1 MIDIKMRWKD
11 NRMINTMKNVL
22 FIHAHE
28 KDKVIFF
35 SSISK
40 FLNKKGLNT
49 MHLAFRRLEKEVY
62 KKCGIYN
69 VEFMPKVLK
78 NYSNELSISDQ
89 WKFNIEE
96 ILSYTIQFND
106 LNNYKYDREELYNN
120 IKRYINYLNDLHHT
134 YKIDLIITWNDTF
147 MFDRA
152 AKQFAKCN
160 NISLAMFEAGIFR
173 PYTITIDSQGIN
185 YGNSVPQDPEFYKQ
199 IEFDEKKLEYL
210 FSDLM
215 ETDQNQLFSIRVPK
229 LKKFYL
235 KERIQDKLHVDFL
248 KDEIKLEIIF
258 ESLYQKVKKNIT
270 KKFNLWTLNDNFSS
284 EKLPQKFIFV
294 PFQVHDDSQIILNS
308 PKIKDMEQLVE
319 IINKGVSKLNQNC
332 KEKYYVIF
340 KEHPAD
346 FGRVDY
352 SELYQ
357 KYKDQDHLI
366 FLKNGNTNELIRKC
380 DLVITINSTVGIEAL
395 KSYKPVITLGNAY
408 YNIEGIVHPCLNLDQ
423 LHQVIKNALD
433 KEVNKELI
441 TKFLYYLRF
450 NYQIEGDWRQGKFN
464 YRQLGKK
471 LNLITE
477 K

>member
-1 MIDIKMRWKD
+1 
-11 NRMINTMKNVL
+11 MINTMKNVL

-69 VEFMPKVLK
+69 VEFIPKVLK

-89 WKFNIEE
+89 RKYNIEE
-96 ILSYTIQFND
+96 ILSFNIQFND

-210 FSDLM
+210 FSDIIQTSQ
-215 ETDQNQLFSIRVPK
+215 EHFFSIKIPK

-235 KERIQDKLHVDFL
+235 KERIIDKLHTDFL
-248 KDEIKLEIIF
+248 RDEINLEIIF
-258 ESLYQKVKKNIT
+258 ENLYQKVKKNIT
-270 KKFNLWTLNDNFSS
+270 KKINFRTLNDNFSS
-284 EKLPQKFIFV
+284 KKLPKKFIFV

-308 PKIKDMEQLVE
+308 PTIKSMGQLVE
-319 IINKGVSKLNQNC
+319 IINREVLKFNQNY

-346 FGRVDY
+346 FGRIDY

-357 KYKDQDHLI
+357 KYKEQDHLI
-366 FLKNGNTNELIRKC
+366 FLKNGNTNELIKKC
-380 DLVITINSTVGIEAL
+380 DLVITVNSTVGIEAL

-408 YNIEGIVHPCLNLDQ
+408 YNIDGIVHPCLKLDQ
-423 LHQVIKNALD
+423 LNQVIKSALD
-433 KEVNKELI
+433 KGVNKKLI
-441 TKFLYYLRF
+441 SKFLYYLRF
-450 NYQIEGDWRQGKFN
+450 NYQIEGNWRQGKFN
-464 YRQLGKK
+464 YKQLEKK
-471 LNLITE
+471 LNLTSR